1 MAKYFAIG
9 IVFSTALRLA
19 ATTWWVGPGRPYA
32 YPSAVSA
39 LVETGDT
46 IYIEAGVYADDV
58 AVWRADSLYIAGI
71 GGMVE
76 LSSGGQAAEGKA
88 IWVIKGDAY
97 RIAYIAFSQCR
108 VPDHNGAGIRL
119 EGTDLYLQ
127 HCRFYDNEM
136 GILVGNNSLSRV
148 VIEHCVFYDNGF
160 GQGYTHHI
168 YVNHIR
174 RLDVRYSYLYRV
186 RVGHHIKSRAAQTWI
201 LYNRIADETGNGSR
215 LVDLPNGGLAVLVG
229 NELIQG
235 PHAENYNLVGFGHE
249 GYATGRMHRL
259 YLVHNTLI
267 SKRRNALFVDVRP
280 GGEAYIVNNA
290 FGGKG
295 KLWNGHVVYHAANMH
310 RAVIDSLYFVDYSAD
325 DYHLT
330 PISPLVDAGTR
341 RYVLPDSTRVD
352 KEYRHPADFVPRPWS
367 EMDSVD
373 IGAHAYRMATAVKR
387 ASSRCDMRVF
397 LSGEIVRVE
406 SPVVL
411 DDLHLYTLIGQKVPI
426 VRIDDRRWKVSA
438 PICEGTMYLA
448 IGQRDKEMVTAKVVR
463 FY

>member
-9 IVFSTALRLA
+9 IVMSTALRLA

-32 YPSAVSA
+32 YPSAVSS

-97 RIAYIAFSQCR
+97 RIAHIAFSQCR

-127 HCRFYDNEM
+127 HCSFYDNEM
-136 GILVGNNSLSRV
+136 GILVGNNSQSRV

-160 GQGYTHHI
+160 GHGYTHHI

-249 GYATGRMHRL
+249 GYAADRSHRL
-259 YLVHNTLI
+259 YLAHNTLI

-310 RAVIDSLYFVDYSAD
+310 RAVIDLFYFVDYSTD

-341 RYVLPDSTRVD
+341 RYVLPDSARVD
-352 KEYRHPADFVPRPWS
+352 KEYRHPVDFVPRTWS

-373 IGAHAYRMATAVKR
+373 IGAHAYRMATAIER
-387 ASSRCDMRVF
+387 MPIRCEMRVF
-397 LSGEIVRVE
+397 LSGEIVRIE

-411 DDLHLYTLIGQKVPI
+411 DDLHLYTLSGQKVPI
-426 VRIDDRRWKVSA
+426 VRLDDHRWRVSV
-438 PICEGTMYLA
+438 PIRKGTIYLA
-448 IGQRDKEMVTAKVVR
+448 IGRKDELLMTDGVVL

>member
-1 MAKYFAIG
+1 
-9 IVFSTALRLA
+9 
-19 ATTWWVGPGRPYA
+19 
-32 YPSAVSA
+32 
-39 LVETGDT
+39 
-46 IYIEAGVYADDV
+46 
-58 AVWRADSLYIAGI
+58 
-71 GGMVE
+71 
-76 LSSGGQAAEGKA
+76 
-88 IWVIKGDAY
+88 
-97 RIAYIAFSQCR
+97 
-108 VPDHNGAGIRL
+108 
-119 EGTDLYLQ
+119 
-127 HCRFYDNEM
+127 M
-136 GILVGNNSLSRV
+136 GILVGNNSQSRV

-235 PHAENYNLVGFGHE
+235 PHAENFNLVGFGHE

>member
-1 MAKYFAIG
+1 MAKYFVVV
-9 IVFSTALRLA
+9 IVLSTALRLE
-19 ATTWWVGPGRPYA
+19 ATTWWVGPSRSFTT
-32 YPSAVSA
+32 PSVVSA
-39 LVETGDT
+39 LVRTGDT
-46 IYIEAGVYADDV
+46 VYIEAGVYADDV
-58 AVWRADSLYIAGI
+58 AVWRADSLFIAGV
-71 GGMVE
+71 GGIVE
-76 LSSGGQAAEGKA
+76 LPSGGQAAEGKA

-97 RIAYIAFSQCR
+97 RIAHIAFSQCR

-136 GILVGNNSLSRV
+136 GILVGNNSQSRV

-186 RVGHHIKSRAAQTWI
+186 RVGHHIKSRAVQTWI
-201 LYNRIADETGNGSR
+201 LYNRIADELGNGSR

-235 PHAENYNLVGFGHE
+235 AHAENYNLVGFGHE

-267 SKRRNALFVDVRP
+267 SKRHNALFVDVRP

-295 KLWNGHVVYHAANMH
+295 KLWNGQVWYRAANVH
-310 RAVIDSLYFVDYSAD
+310 RAVIDSLYFVNYSTD
-325 DYHLT
+325 EYHLT
-330 PISPLVDAGTR
+330 PASPLVDAGTR

-352 KEYRHPADFVPRPWS
+352 KEYHHPADFIPRRWS
-367 EMDSVD
+367 EIDSVD
-373 IGAHAYRMATAVKR
+373 IGAHAYRMASGV
-387 ASSRCDMRVF
+387 DRVPYRYDVRIF
-397 LSGEIVRVE
+397 LSGEIVQVE
-406 SPVVL
+406 APVVL
-411 DDLHLYTLIGQKVPI
+411 DDLHLYTLTGQEVPM
-426 VRIDDRRWKVSA
+426 VRIDEHRWKVSA
-438 PICEGTMYLA
+438 PIREGTMYLA
-448 IGQRDKEMVTAKVVR
+448 IGQRDMAMVMAKVIR